1 MLYTRA
7 LYIIELCDF
16 NINYIIVRM
25 LCLCVHTDMSDEDS
39 QLEDVDAL
47 MKNVQS
53 SIEELS
59 KLQQQAAT
67 VS

>member
-1 MLYTRA
+1 MHSGMP
-7 LYIIELCDF
+7 D
-16 NINYIIVRM
+16 
-25 LCLCVHTDMSDEDS
+25 DDS

-53 SIEELS
+53 SIEELG

>member
-1 MLYTRA
+1 MHAHYTSWVT
-7 LYIIELCDF
+7 IELCGS
-16 NINYIIVRM
+16 IIIVRM
-25 LCLCVHTDMSDEDS
+25 LYLCVHTDMSDEDS

-53 SIEELS
+53 SIEELG

>member
-1 MLYTRA
+1 MGHSYAIL
-7 LYIIELCDF
+7 II
-16 NINYIIVRM
+16 IRI
-25 LCLCVHTDMSDEDS
+25 LCLCVHAGMPDDDS

>member
-1 MLYTRA
+1 
-7 LYIIELCDF
+7 
-16 NINYIIVRM
+16 M

-53 SIEELS
+53 SIEELG